1 MFLLSHVQIQL
12 PLLQTAFQV
21 ALEEKVLLCRCL
33 EVNLHQDKGVD
44 LGNQVSLKDTHRMTR
59 STKGQ
64 SSRRFNEASQHRANG
79 QIQALAECQTDHR
92 RWVECLDNASREL
105 YQMEFQVGH
114 RVSQ

>member
-1 MFLLSHVQIQL
+1 MSLLSHVQIQL

-21 ALEEKVLLCRCL
+21 ALEEEVLCRCL
-33 EVNLHQDKGVD
+33 EVNLHQDKGMD
-44 LGNQVSLKDTHRMTR
+44 LGNRVSLKDTHRMTR

-64 SSRRFNEASQHRANG
+64 SIHRFNETPQHRANG

-92 RWVECLDNASREL
+92 RLVEYLDNASQEL
-105 YQMEFQVGH
+105 YQMEFQVVY